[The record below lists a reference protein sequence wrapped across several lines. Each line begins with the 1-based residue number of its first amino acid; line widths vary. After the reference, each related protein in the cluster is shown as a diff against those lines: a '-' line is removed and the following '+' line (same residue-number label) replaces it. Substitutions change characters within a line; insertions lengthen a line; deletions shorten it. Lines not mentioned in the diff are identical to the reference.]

1 MYIKTNTICGQ
12 HTVTETRS
20 SPRSD
25 PSGMIR
31 PLQVEWLSASEEACD
46 LLFDD
51 TAEPFEASALTCA
64 ERENYFHEKH
74 DEINLEEKRR
84 SDVSVNAFQA
94 EARGIETSQVDQEFT
109 TTTAT
114 KGVFLATI
122 HDYTE
127 TTLYDEEDA
136 FFILCDED
144 TEEFPSQNF
153 EEIGRQ
159 ETEYI
164 LSNHLPCGHARSNVR
179 KSEIQETTDTEPD
192 NCTLTTNE
200 IPTYLSDD
208 IEKTCPQDTW
218 QSRELND
225 VTDDVT
231 EGQTNHTTQELVQV
245 VHEDFRVTDDTTEQ
259 SDLEILVPELEN
271 HLKETEGRVLKC
283 QEHFE
288 VAHEDFQETENTTE
302 QSDLE
307 ILVPELEKHF
317 KETEEKLLKSQ
328 EHFLDTLDGH
338 RRDSS
343 FLISLPSSQATD
355 NEYDDSTLA
364 EHSRQATDNDI
375 FMLPYSQ
382 QNKTVTET
390 LAGMDKI
397 ICVKGTGEGSDEVP
411 LRSSLRCAGNPQST
425 PKKQVRFS
433 EKLIIEL
440 DKFGDFHNSKVVD
453 ISEGTP
459 IEKLSGKFDDICD
472 KGRTFFRKTVLK
484 KDFNDNTDEF
494 KPPVLQRRGRKNRWR
509 RNRTSLSASRKQ
521 LVYSAQSVGT
531 LWL

>member
-1 MYIKTNTICGQ
+1 
-12 HTVTETRS
+12 
-20 SPRSD
+20 
-25 PSGMIR
+25 MIR

-51 TAEPFEASALTCA
+51 TTEPFEASALTCA

-114 KGVFLATI
+114 MGVFLATI

-127 TTLYDEEDA
+127 TFLYDEEEA

-144 TEEFPSQNF
+144 TEEFPCEDF
-153 EEIGRQ
+153 DETGRHS
-159 ETEYI
+159 EST
-164 LSNHLPCGHARSNVR
+164 LSTNHLPCAPASINVH
-179 KSEIQETTDTEPD
+179 KSEIQETANTD
-192 NCTLTTNE
+192 NCTLITIE
-200 IPTYLSDD
+200 IPTAEYLSDD
-208 IEKTCPQDTW
+208 VEKTCPQDTW

-225 VTDDVT
+225 ATHDVT

-245 VHEDFRVTDDTTEQ
+245 VHEDFQEARNTTEP
-259 SDLEILVPELEN
+259 SDLEALVPELEN
-271 HLKETEGRVLKC
+271 HLKETDEKLLKS

-288 VAHEDFQETENTTE
+288 VVNEDFRITDKSTE

-307 ILVPELEKHF
+307 ALVPKLEKHF
-317 KETEEKLLKSQ
+317 KETEERLLKSQ

-338 RRDSS
+338 GRDSS
-343 FLISLPSSQATD
+343 FLISLPSSQTTD
-355 NEYDDSTLA
+355 NGYDSTLA
-364 EHSRQATDNDI
+364 EHSGQASDNDI

-390 LAGMDKI
+390 LADMNEI
-397 ICVKGTGEGSDEVP
+397 ICIKGTGEGSDEVP
-411 LRSSLRCAGNPQST
+411 LRSSLRCAANPQST

-440 DKFGDFHNSKVVD
+440 DKFGDFQNSKVVD

-494 KPPVLQRRGRKNRWR
+494 KPPVLQRRSRKNRWR
-509 RNRTSLSASRKQ
+509 RKTASLSASRKQ